1 MYNSRTLTL
10 EEAIHVRFNDNKPNT
25 TMSKLDESFAEMKI
39 EDIVKSIVASSQNQ
53 LVSMDDAISNE
64 YWAKE
69 MQKKLDQF
77 RRMMSRS
84 L

>member
-53 LVSMDDAISNE
+53 LVSNSPMDDQP
-64 YWAKE
+64 KE
-69 MQKKLDQF
+69 VREPTRHLLRKYHQD
-77 RRMMSRS
+77 S
-84 L
+84 